1 MIWKM
6 KQGMQKFHL
15 PSLILRFLII
25 SDKISQEQDW
35 NHSILRG
42 ALHMHISSN
51 QFTTYRCQDELL
63 TCQQLEMKSQSGIC
77 WMKFDC
83 SHQQSFQRKHS
94 KLAAKQDTW
103 KKMKNASCSHI
114 SFHHCVF
121 KWRMYCF
128 IDSAA
133 FAGKIT
139 LIMKINKQV

>member
-94 KLAAKQDTW
+94 KLAAKQIRYM
-103 KKMKNASCSHI
+103 KKNEKCVMFSHI
-114 SFHHCVF
+114 ISSLRLQVKNVLFNWFSCICR
-121 KWRMYCF
+121 KNNTDYE
-128 IDSAA
+128 
-133 FAGKIT
+133 
-139 LIMKINKQV
+139 NK